1 MRPIQA
7 LKTLIILAG
16 AGAALQSAAATAQSV
31 EQFYKGKTIAVILPT
46 GPGGTYNLYGTL
58 ITEHLA
64 PKIPGKPNMILQFIP
79 SGIQATNQ
87 MYNSSPKDGSV
98 IGMLAQTA
106 AITQVMN
113 PEGAKYDL
121 KNFPALGLFAQ
132 LNAVLTVSPK
142 APAQDIQSMK
152 GQEISL
158 GATDQGSY
166 QYFIPITM
174 NRYLGTKFKVI
185 TGYRGIAETTLAMD
199 RGEVDGVFTSWLA
212 IKERRASNAQAG
224 GDKVL
229 LQVGYNQ
236 ESDLDAPLLQNMAT
250 DEKSKRAFNFVAS
263 FSALSRSLIAPPGV
277 PADRIAALRK
287 AVAETM
293 VDPAF
298 VAAMKARNL
307 PLSTLSWQEQQK
319 IMDEASSTP
328 RELVQ

>member
-1 MRPIQA
+1 MRPIQVI
-7 LKTLIILAG
+7 KTLVLLAG
-16 AGAALQSAAATAQSV
+16 VGVALQSAAATAQSV
-31 EQFYKGKTIAVILPT
+31 EEFYKGKTIAMILPT

-58 ITEHLA
+58 IAEHVA
-64 PKIPGKPNMILQFIP
+64 PRIPGKPNIILQFIP
-79 SGIQATNQ
+79 SGIQAMNQ
-87 MYNSSPKDGSV
+87 VYNSVPKDGSV
-98 IGMLAQTA
+98 IAMLAQTA

-113 PEGAKYDL
+113 PDGAKYDM
-121 KNFPALGLFAQ
+121 KNFAALGLFAQ

-142 APAQDIQSMK
+142 SPAQDIASMK
-152 GQEISL
+152 AGEISI

-166 QYFIPITM
+166 QYFIPMTM

-212 IKERRASNAQAG
+212 IKQRKASKAEAA
-224 GDKVL
+224 GDKVI

-236 ESDLDAPLLQNMAT
+236 EADLDAPLLQDLAT
-250 DEKSKRAFNFVAS
+250 DEKAKRAFNFVAS

-293 VDPAF
+293 TDPAF
-298 VAAMKARNL
+298 IAAMKARNL
-307 PLSTLSWQEQQK
+307 PFSPLSWQDQQK